1 VNKPHWVVMGCTAAL
16 AAAWIL
22 APLPGRG
29 QEKAAD
35 AKAKARAE
43 VRAKRDAV
51 NFKNNASAIT
61 FYDRNGKNAGTA
73 GERSMYEETVL
84 SPDRT
89 RVAVVKDD
97 LAAQN
102 ADLWILDIATGKSI
116 RMTTSAKDE
125 FVQAPVWSPDGSQV
139 AYVEIR
145 SGKEAIYQRAS
156 NGEGPEKVV
165 YKNPGAFLNL
175 TDWSADGRFLSFA
188 VSDLSGGVLSV
199 LPLTGSTDPKP
210 IEVFRSKSRLFGPRF
225 SPDGRFLSYT
235 VVNDGARNEI
245 FVRPFNPSGAPSAG
259 GGETQISAGAVGTAY
274 WRGDGKE
281 LYYLAPDLTV
291 MVVKVRTTPT
301 FEAEKP
307 KVLFRPP
314 SPAPEF
320 IDAISK
326 DGERFLVL
334 PPARGPQL
342 QQVTVFDRAGKIV
355 SKVGTPGVYGQ
366 PAFSPDGTRLVV
378 MRRDIEKAMTDIWIF
393 NIATGKGTQLT
404 NDLQPR
410 NTPMWSPDGKY
421 IFYVSNRPPY
431 TSIYRKPSDGTG
443 NEELMFRYTPGASI
457 GLTDISPDGKFLAC
471 GSGGVLLTVALT
483 GSDQLARKAIEFSRE
498 EFNVGAGRFSP
509 DGRFLAYVSNEA
521 DPDPVLGR
529 NEVYVRSFDPSTG
542 TAGEGKWQL
551 SKNGAAGMELWRGDG
566 KEFFFRQFVEP
577 GAEDL
582 IVMAGDVSTTPVFS
596 AATPKALFTLPG
608 PLGGNFGNISK
619 DGQHFVFAI
628 NVPAGKATK

>member
-1 VNKPHWVVMGCTAAL
+1 MNKSHWIAISCTAAL
-16 AAAWIL
+16 AADWIL
-22 APLPGRG
+22 APLTGLG
-29 QEKAAD
+29 QGNSED
-35 AKAKARAE
+35 AKDKARAE
-43 VRAKRDAV
+43 VRAKRNSV
-51 NFKNNASAIT
+51 NFKNNASVIT
-61 FYDRNGKNAGTA
+61 FYDRNGKTVGTA

-97 LAAQN
+97 MAAEN
-102 ADLWILDIATGKSI
+102 ADLWILDIATGKTI

-145 SGKEAIYQRAS
+145 SGKEAVYQRAS

-188 VSDLSGGVLSV
+188 VSDLSGGVLYV
-199 LPLTGSTDPKP
+199 LPLTGGTDPKP

-235 VVNDGARNEI
+235 VVNPGERNEI
-245 FVRPFNPSGAPSAG
+245 FVRPVNASGAASTG
-259 GGETQISAGAVGTAY
+259 GGESQVSAGAVGTAS
-274 WRGDGKE
+274 WRRDGKE

-291 MVVKVRTTPT
+291 MVAKVSTTPT
-301 FEAEKP
+301 FAFEKP

-320 IDAISK
+320 INAISK

-334 PPARGPQL
+334 PPPRGPQF
-342 QQVTVFDRAGKIV
+342 QQVTVFDREGKIV
-355 SKVGTPGVYGQ
+355 SKVGDPGFYGQ

-378 MRRDIEKAMTDIWIF
+378 MKRDIEKARTDIWTF
-393 NIATGKGTQLT
+393 NIAAGKGTQVT

-410 NTPMWSPDGKY
+410 NTPMWSPEGKY

-431 TSIYRKPSDGTG
+431 TGIYRKASDGTG
-443 NEELMFRYTPGASI
+443 DEELMFRYTPGAGI
-457 GLTDISPDGKFLAC
+457 NLTDISPDGKFLAC
-471 GSGGVLLTVALT
+471 ASGAVVLTVALT
-483 GSDQLARKAIEFSRE
+483 GSDPLARKAIEFSRE
-498 EFNVGAGRFSP
+498 EFNVGNGRFSP

-529 NEVYVRSFDPSTG
+529 SDVYVRSFDASTG
-542 TAGEGKWQL
+542 TAGEGK
-551 SKNGAAGMELWRGDG
+551 
-566 KEFFFRQFVEP
+566 
-577 GAEDL
+577 
-582 IVMAGDVSTTPVFS
+582 
-596 AATPKALFTLPG
+596 
-608 PLGGNFGNISK
+608 
-619 DGQHFVFAI
+619 
-628 NVPAGKATK
+628 